1 MVRISIIAKHRQAGR
16 NTQFAR
22 LLGSEIKRRRVELRL
37 SQAEVGWPLSRA
49 FLSSVESG
57 RMAPSLPSLVM
68 IAKRLNSSAAAI
80 LASVESELE
89 DLVGDGGTED
99 AALPR

>member
-1 MVRISIIAKHRQAGR
+1 
-16 NTQFAR
+16 
-22 LLGSEIKRRRVELRL
+22 LLNHNGARVEIRL
-37 SQAEVGWPLSRA
+37 SQAEVGWPLQA
-49 FLSSVESG
+49 ILSSVESD
-57 RMAPSLPSLVM
+57 RTAPSLPSLVM
-68 IAKRLNSSAAAI
+68 IAKRLNSSPAAI